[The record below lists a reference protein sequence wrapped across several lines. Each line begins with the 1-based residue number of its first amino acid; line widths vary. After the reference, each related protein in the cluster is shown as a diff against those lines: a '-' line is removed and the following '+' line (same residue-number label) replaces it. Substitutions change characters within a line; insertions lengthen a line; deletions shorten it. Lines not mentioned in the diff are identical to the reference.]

1 VGAEGSALDLDVG
14 AAHGQV
20 RGAMKLM
27 TAHKIL
33 ISAAIAFFLF
43 YALLQLLSYFHT
55 GGASALVR
63 GVLSIAVAVGFGIYI
78 YFRSLRP
85 L

>member
-1 VGAEGSALDLDVG
+1 M
-14 AAHGQV
+14 Q
-20 RGAMKLM
+20 LM

-43 YALLQLLSYFHT
+43 YALLQLATYVNT
-55 GGASALVR
+55 GVVSALVR
-63 GVLSIAVAVGFGIYI
+63 SAISAAVAVGFGIYI

>member
-1 VGAEGSALDLDVG
+1 
-14 AAHGQV
+14 
-20 RGAMKLM
+20 MKLM

-33 ISAAIAFFLF
+33 ISAAIIFFLF
-43 YALLQLLSYFHT
+43 YALRQLMTYFNT
-55 GGASALVR
+55 GVSSALVR
-63 GVLSIAVAVGFGIYI
+63 GTLSAAVAVGFGIYI

>member
-1 VGAEGSALDLDVG
+1 V
-14 AAHGQV
+14 
-20 RGAMKLM
+20 KLM

-33 ISAAIAFFLF
+33 ISAAIAFFIF
-43 YALLQLLSYFHT
+43 YALLQLLTYLQN
-55 GGASALVR
+55 GAPTALALGLLSA
-63 GVLSIAVAVGFGIYI
+63 AVAIGFGIYL

>member
-1 VGAEGSALDLDVG
+1 M
-14 AAHGQV
+14 Q
-20 RGAMKLM
+20 LM

-33 ISAAIAFFLF
+33 ISAAIIFFLF
-43 YALLQLLSYFHT
+43 YALLQLVSYVNT
-55 GGASALVR
+55 GVVAALVR
-63 GVLSIAVAVGFGIYI
+63 SALSAAVAVGFGIYI

>member
-1 VGAEGSALDLDVG
+1 
-14 AAHGQV
+14 
-20 RGAMKLM
+20 MKLM

-43 YALLQLLSYFHT
+43 YALVQLFAYLNA
-55 GGASALVR
+55 GGVSALVR
-63 GVLSIAVAVGFGIYI
+63 SALSAAVAVGFGVYI

-85 L
+85 F

>member
-1 VGAEGSALDLDVG
+1 
-14 AAHGQV
+14 
-20 RGAMKLM
+20 M

-33 ISAAIAFFLF
+33 ISTAIAFFLF
-43 YALLQLLSYFHT
+43 YALLQIVRYVNTGLS
-55 GGASALVR
+55 SALV
-63 GVLSIAVAVGFGIYI
+63 LSALSAVVAVGFGIYL

>member
-1 VGAEGSALDLDVG
+1 MQLL
-14 AAHGQV
+14 
-20 RGAMKLM
+20 

-33 ISAAIAFFLF
+33 ISAAIIFFLF
-43 YALLQLLSYFHT
+43 YALLQLVSYVNT
-55 GGASALVR
+55 GVVAALVR
-63 GVLSIAVAVGFGIYI
+63 SALSASVAVGFGIYI

>member
-1 VGAEGSALDLDVG
+1 
-14 AAHGQV
+14 
-20 RGAMKLM
+20 M

-43 YALLQLLSYFHT
+43 YALLQLLTYVNT
-55 GGASALVR
+55 GAFAALVR
-63 GVLSIAVAVGFGIYI
+63 SGLSAAAAIGFGIYI
-78 YFRSLRP
+78 YFRSLKP

>member
-1 VGAEGSALDLDVG
+1 
-14 AAHGQV
+14 
-20 RGAMKLM
+20 MKLM

-33 ISAAIAFFLF
+33 ISTAIAFFLF
-43 YALLQLLSYFHT
+43 YALLQIVRYVNTGLS
-55 GGASALVR
+55 SALV
-63 GVLSIAVAVGFGIYI
+63 LSALSAVVAVGFGIYL

>member
-1 VGAEGSALDLDVG
+1 
-14 AAHGQV
+14 
-20 RGAMKLM
+20 M

-43 YALLQLLSYFHT
+43 YALLQLLTYVNT
-55 GGASALVR
+55 GELAALVR
-63 GVLSIAVAVGFGIYI
+63 SGLSAAVAIGFGIYI
-78 YFRSLRP
+78 YFRSLKP

>member
-1 VGAEGSALDLDVG
+1 
-14 AAHGQV
+14 
-20 RGAMKLM
+20 M

-43 YALLQLLSYFHT
+43 YALLQLLTYVNT
-55 GGASALVR
+55 GELAALVR
-63 GVLSIAVAVGFGIYI
+63 SGLSAAVAIGFGIYL
-78 YFRSLRP
+78 YFRSLKP

>member
-1 VGAEGSALDLDVG
+1 
-14 AAHGQV
+14 
-20 RGAMKLM
+20 MKLM

-43 YALLQLLSYFHT
+43 YALLQLATYVNT
-55 GGASALVR
+55 GVVSALVR
-63 GVLSIAVAVGFGIYI
+63 SALSAAVAVGFGIYI

>member
-1 VGAEGSALDLDVG
+1 
-14 AAHGQV
+14 
-20 RGAMKLM
+20 MKLM

-43 YALLQLLSYFHT
+43 YALLQLLTYVNA
-55 GGASALVR
+55 GALAALVR
-63 GVLSIAVAVGFGIYI
+63 SGLSAAVAIGFGVYL
-78 YFRSLRP
+78 YFRSLKP

>member
-1 VGAEGSALDLDVG
+1 
-14 AAHGQV
+14 
-20 RGAMKLM
+20 MKLM

-33 ISAAIAFFLF
+33 ITAAIIFFLF
-43 YALLQLLSYFHT
+43 YALLQLLTYFNT
-55 GGASALVR
+55 GEGSALGR
-63 GVLSIAVAVGFGIYI
+63 SLLSAAVAVGFGVYI

>member
-1 VGAEGSALDLDVG
+1 
-14 AAHGQV
+14 
-20 RGAMKLM
+20 MKLM

-43 YALLQLLSYFHT
+43 YALLQLLTYVNT
-55 GGASALVR
+55 GGLAALVR
-63 GVLSIAVAVGFGIYI
+63 SGLSAAVAIGFGIYL
-78 YFRSLRP
+78 YFRSLKP